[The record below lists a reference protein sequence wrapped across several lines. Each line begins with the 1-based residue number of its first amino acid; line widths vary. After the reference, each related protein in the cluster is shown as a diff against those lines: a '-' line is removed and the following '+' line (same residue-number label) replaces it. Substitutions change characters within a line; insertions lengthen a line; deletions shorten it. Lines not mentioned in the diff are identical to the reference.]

1 MRVQKETYLEKCM
14 TLLDLCRLTQDQL
27 HDLED
32 YLVGKKEK
40 DILEKL
46 PYRNLGV
53 SPKSYMPALTCL
65 VSYGQDDPEQAGRLF
80 NILFAIG
87 GTSCQCLI
95 SNAGNADVFRRL
107 LTLPGIDPAQLV
119 AVAAEQLAANS
130 YTFSGTLLRQ
140 FIDQCGKD
148 PELIKRAYLFSSYP
162 YNIKDVTYSMMHSFG
177 AGQVYL
183 LTAYFLTKYP
193 DGKGPLEK
201 DDIPVMQYYED
212 TLTDNLRNIY
222 DTNTVSDYIIDEL
235 SRAIKTDQV
244 TGKILNLAGE
254 KYRISSYF
262 LHLFGG
268 SALLNSGLS
277 DILKNYAKI
286 CFAANLQN
294 MFSVAIQVSKSF
306 RIDAEKAGGD
316 YDTLFDINSK
326 ALILQAASKDLNT
339 VLKTQF
345 HKNRDLFLQV
355 METANAHDSFAMM
368 EILRQED
375 RTLFLKRQ
383 KTGGD
388 AERNKLIEL
397 LADKNAVANEVKA
410 YLRGE
415 TDISTLYPCEDQLFN
430 QYGYRGNIMQARNL
444 LHSYTYTYHDQ
455 AFYNRVV
462 SYILLCG
469 TSSFFFNE
477 LQSTLISI
485 RQLYAAFREEH
496 LDMVHQLKFYSLMYQ
511 FFLYNERQL
520 KILKDATQKAFTGY
534 MEENRE
540 EVIPAFQKSDV
551 TVRTFAVTFL
561 QNNAEENKAEIL
573 SYTQDSS
580 KIVREALLT
589 VLCGQKSWEPEVL
602 VLLSSKKAAERELAI
617 RTLAKWDLEKY
628 KPQLVV
634 ALEKEKNSKTR
645 TLLQELLNEDSVSAG
660 NALTLQDLV
669 KQLHKG
675 GKKRTLS
682 WAYET
687 PFSIVHKKAMNSS
700 IAESTVKN
708 TQDSCKQTADDT
720 DNTQNNCIQNNAS
733 NIQAICDRNSDSN
746 NKQIPGDSDNRQNI
760 CDPIPADEEYLQA
773 ILLCYASMTTC
784 GVNKDAVT
792 LAAELDEA
800 ELAVYVNELFDKWL
814 ALGAEAK
821 KRWVLYA
828 ASIHGGTDIIKKLQH
843 QINEWPQHSRG
854 AIAAD
859 AVQALALNPKPEA
872 LLIVDSISRKFKFR
886 QVKAAAGEA
895 LKFAADQLCITT
907 EELADRIVPN
917 LGFDENM
924 ERCFD
929 YGERTFTVTITP
941 ALEVE
946 VFDENGKK
954 LKNIPAPGKKDDPEK
969 AAESYAAFKEMKKQM
984 KTTVASQ
991 RMRLELALSTERQWT
1006 CEAWKKLFVKNP
1018 IMHQFAIGLIWSIY
1032 EDKKLVQTFRYME
1045 DGSFNTEDEKEFE
1058 LPENNQTMPESS
1070 AGQSTPISQNADS
1083 SEKQN
1088 YIQKI
1093 GLVHPVEL
1101 SEESIEAWKTQLEDY
1116 EITQPIEQLSR
1127 PVYHMTEKEAEE
1139 KSMERFGGCIL
1150 NDLSL
1155 HGKMQNMGWY
1165 RGQAEDAGIF
1175 YYYYRED
1182 REQGLRAELNFSGS
1196 YVGGQ
1201 NEDVTVLDVKFNKK
1215 IGELPERYFSEI
1227 VMQIAKAVASSQ
1239 ERDLFWKEK
1248 H

>member
-27 HDLED
+27 NDLED

-53 SPKSYMPALTCL
+53 SPKSYPPYLTCL

-107 LTLPGIDPAQLV
+107 LTLPGIDPAQLIS
-119 AVAAEQLAANS
+119 VAAEQLAANS
-130 YTFSGTLLRQ
+130 YTFSGMLLRQ

-148 PELIKRAYLFSSYP
+148 PKLIKRAYLFSSYP

-193 DGKGPLEK
+193 DGKGLLEK
-201 DDIPVMQYYED
+201 DDVPVMQYYED

-222 DTNTVSDYIIDEL
+222 DTNTVSDYIIGEL
-235 SRAIKTDQV
+235 SQAIRTDQV

-294 MFSVAIQVSKSF
+294 MFSVAINVSKSF
-306 RIDAEKAGGD
+306 WIDTEIMGGD

-345 HKNRDLFLQV
+345 HKNKDLFLQV

-375 RTLFLKRQ
+375 RTLFMKRQ

-397 LADKNAVANEVKA
+397 LADKNTVANEVKS

-511 FFLYNERQL
+511 FFLYNKRQL
-520 KILKDATQKAFTGY
+520 IILNDATQKAFTGY

-540 EVIPAFQKSDV
+540 EVILAFQKSDV
-551 TVRTFAVTFL
+551 AVRTFAVTFL

-580 KIVREALLT
+580 KTVREALLT
-589 VLCGQKSWEPEVL
+589 VLCEQKSWELEVL

-628 KPQLVV
+628 KPQLAV
-634 ALEKEKNSKTR
+634 ALDREKNSKAR

-660 NALTLQDLV
+660 SVLTLQDLV
-669 KQLHKG
+669 KNLHKG
-675 GKKRTLS
+675 GKRRTLA

-687 PFSIVHKKAMNSS
+687 PFSPVNKKPAGNVTPESS
-700 IAESTVKN
+700 VEDRQST
-708 TQDSCKQTADDT
+708 CE
-720 DNTQNNCIQNNAS
+720 
-733 NIQAICDRNSDSN
+733 
-746 NKQIPGDSDNRQNI
+746 
-760 CDPIPADEEYLQA
+760 PIPADEDYLQA

-784 GVNKDAVT
+784 GVNKDAAA
-792 LAAELDEA
+792 LAAELNEV

-843 QINEWPQHSRG
+843 QINEWPKHSRG

-872 LLIVDSISRKFKFR
+872 LLIVDGISRKFKFR
-886 QVKAAAGEA
+886 QVKTAAGEA
-895 LKFAADQLCITT
+895 LKFAADQLGITT
-907 EELADRIVPN
+907 EELADRIVPD
-917 LGFDENM
+917 LGFDEKM
-924 ERCFD
+924 ERHFD
-929 YGERTFTVTITP
+929 YGERMFTVTITP

-954 LKNIPAPGKKDDPEK
+954 LKNLPAPGKKDDPKK
-969 AAESYAAFKEMKKQM
+969 AAENYAAFKEMKKQM
-984 KTTVASQ
+984 KTTVTSQ

-1006 CEAWKKLFVKNP
+1006 CEAWKKLFVENP
-1018 IMHQFAIGLIWSIY
+1018 IMHQFAIGLIWGVY
-1032 EDKKLVQTFRYME
+1032 EDKKLIQTFRYME
-1045 DGSFNTEDEKEFE
+1045 DGSFNTEDEEEFD
-1058 LPENNQTMPESS
+1058 LPEN
-1070 AGQSTPISQNADS
+1070 DL
-1083 SEKQN
+1083 
-1088 YIQKI
+1088 QKI

-1127 PVYHMTEKEAEE
+1127 PVYHMTEEEAGG

-1175 YYYYRED
+1175 DYYYRED
-1182 REQGLRAELNFSGS
+1182 KEQGLRAELNFSGS

-1201 NEDVTVLDVKFNKK
+1201 NEDITVFDVKFNKK

-1227 VMQIAKAVASSQ
+1227 VMQTAKAVASSQ
-1239 ERDLFWKEK
+1239 ERNELWKDM
-1248 H
+1248 